1 VIDVR
6 QTGPAFSVNLQFQAE
21 YPPNSGVYA
30 PINQLNQLVSGTT
43 QTNFNGGFY
52 YSAVAAPA
60 TNTPALWQLA
70 LALSAGAWL
79 AARRKLAA

>member
-1 VIDVR
+1 
-6 QTGPAFSVNLQFQAE
+6 
-21 YPPNSGVYA
+21 
-30 PINQLNQLVSGTT
+30 VSGTT